1 MRRHILIV
9 GASLAGLRT
18 AEQLRSFGFDGAVTL
33 VGAESYPPYNRPPL
47 SKDVLLASSDP
58 ATALAALALR
68 PKECLADAAWK
79 LGVAV
84 QSVDLA
90 ARTAKLADGEAIA
103 FDGLVAATGLRARRL
118 PLPGGERH
126 RYTLRT
132 LDDAIALRARLRPGV
147 QVAVIGGGFV
157 GCEVAASASR
167 AGCAVTV
174 IEPLAAPMQRA
185 IGPELGQALQALHEA
200 AGTRFLLQRSVA
212 AFETDP
218 REGSLH
224 GLRLDDGSLVAADI
238 VVEAV
243 GSQPNVEWLGG
254 NGLDLGDGFLC
265 DHHLAIEGRAGV
277 VAVGDVARFPNGF
290 ADAVPRRIE
299 HWSIPAV
306 TARRAAD
313 HLARYLSGRRP
324 SEEPFAPLPT
334 FWSDQHGLRIQSAGM
349 PSLGTRIEVLSGDLT
364 PDAMRRSGM
373 ALGYWRGDRLIG
385 VVAVGLAPAQFVPL
399 QARVAAGAFEGGD
412 AK

>member
-1 MRRHILIV
+1 MRHHVLIV
-9 GASLAGLRT
+9 GASLAGLRA
-18 AEQLRSFGFDGAVTL
+18 AEQLRSFGFGGPITL
-33 VGAESYPPYNRPPL
+33 VGAEAHPPYNRPPL
-47 SKDVLLASSDP
+47 SKDVLLAKGDSGAS
-58 ATALAALALR
+58 LAALAFR
-68 PKECLADAAWK
+68 PKDSLAAVTWK

-90 ARTAKLADGEAIA
+90 ACTAQLANGETIA

-118 PLPGGERH
+118 PLPGGEQH

-132 LDDAIALRARLRPGV
+132 LDDAIALRARLRPGI
-147 QVAVIGGGFV
+147 QLAVIGGGFV

-185 IGPELGQALQALHEA
+185 IGPELGEALRALHEL

-218 REGSLH
+218 CEGTLRR
-224 GLRLDDGSLVAADI
+224 LRLDDGSLVAADI

-243 GSQPNVEWLGG
+243 GSRPNVEWLGG

-265 DHHLAIEGRAGV
+265 DHHLAIEGRKGV
-277 VAVGDVARFPNGF
+277 VAVGDVARFPNAF

-299 HWSIPAV
+299 HWSVPAV

-313 HLARYLSGRRP
+313 HLARYLSDRRP
-324 SEEPFAPLPT
+324 NEEPFAPLPT

-364 PDAMRRSGM
+364 PEAMRRGGM

-385 VVAVGLAPAQFVPL
+385 VVAVGLAPAQFAPL
-399 QARVAAGAFEGGD
+399 QARVAAGAFGG
-412 AK
+412 